1 MSELKAS
8 WTLKEE
14 IKLLKINPTLQS
26 EIDKLILHYEKQ
38 STRKPRDWSNI
49 SFRHNLHYIIDNIYN
64 ESLLNELIEFN
75 INLKEYN

>member
-38 STRKPRDWSNI
+38 STHKPRDWSNI
-49 SFRHNLHYIIDNIYN
+49 FFRQNLHYILDNIYN

-75 INLKEYN
+75 NELMGR

>member
-38 STRKPRDWSNI
+38 STHKPRDWSNI
-49 SFRHNLHYIIDNIYN
+49 FFRQNLHYIIDNIYN

-75 INLKEYN
+75 NELMGR